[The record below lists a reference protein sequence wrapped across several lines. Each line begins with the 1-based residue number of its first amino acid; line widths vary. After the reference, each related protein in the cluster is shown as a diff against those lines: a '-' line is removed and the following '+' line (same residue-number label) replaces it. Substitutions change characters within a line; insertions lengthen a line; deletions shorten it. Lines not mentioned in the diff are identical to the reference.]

1 MHLQIRRRQ
10 SGFTLI
16 EVMVALAIMAVLS
29 LLTTQAI
36 RTGISNKTLVS
47 NEIDREARLN
57 DALRIMRSDIAS
69 AFHYQDIHC
78 KLNNALSSTPAP
90 AGQQGGPGGGF
101 IGSAPPASAFDAQP
115 EATPKPCPPNYTG
128 FIGNPDSLYF
138 TSLSNVRKIRD
149 EQTSDQAKIGYFV
162 KSCRIPGLRGT
173 TTSQCLYR
181 SISPVLDEDLDKPG
195 PATLLLEH
203 VTEFKLRY
211 LGPEHQD
218 FVDTWRTGKDGNEV
232 TRDKFPYAVEIT
244 LTIQD
249 KNDPKDRPATQTILA
264 PIRFEN
270 NPKKEP
276 SPTPG
281 QGQPPQRGTR

>member
-1 MHLQIRRRQ
+1 
-10 SGFTLI
+10 
-16 EVMVALAIMAVLS
+16 MVALAILAVLS

-57 DALRIMRSDIAS
+57 DALRIMRSDIAQ

-78 KLNNALSSTPAP
+78 KLNNAVSATPTPSSQ
-90 AGQQGGPGGGF
+90 QQGQGGF
-101 IGSAPPASAFDAQP
+101 IGNAPPAAWGAQP

-138 TSLSNVRKIRD
+138 TSLSNVRTIRD

-162 KSCRIPGLRGT
+162 KSCRIPSPRGT

-181 SISPVLDEDLDKPG
+181 SSSPILDEELDKPG

-218 FVDTWRTGKDGNEV
+218 YVDTWRTGKDGNEV

-264 PIRFEN
+264 PIGFEN

-281 QGQPPQRGTR
+281 QGQTSQRGSR

>member
-1 MHLQIRRRQ
+1 MKHLLRIRRQ
-10 SGFTLI
+10 SGFTLL

-36 RTGISNKTLVS
+36 RSGISNKNLVS
-47 NEIDREARLN
+47 SEIDREARLT
-57 DALRIMRSDIAS
+57 DALRIMRADIAS

-78 KLNNALSSTPAP
+78 KLSQAIQATPTP
-90 AGQQGGPGGGF
+90 QGQGGPPGGF
-101 IGSAPPASAFDAQP
+101 VPPASAWGA

-138 TSLSNVRKIRD
+138 TSLSNVRTIRD
-149 EQTSDQAKIGYFV
+149 EQTSDQAKIGYYV
-162 KSCRIPGLRGT
+162 KSCRIPGSRGT
-173 TTSQCLYR
+173 TSSKCLFR
-181 SISPVLDEDLDKPG
+181 SSSPILDEDLDKPG
-195 PATLLLEH
+195 PETLLLEN
-203 VTEFKLRY
+203 VEEFKLRY

-218 FVDTWRTGKDGNEV
+218 YVDTWRTGKDGNEV

-244 LTIQD
+244 LTIHD
-249 KNDPKDRPATQTILA
+249 KSNPKDRPATQTILA

-276 SPTPG
+276 SPSPGQTPG
-281 QGQPPQRGTR
+281 NRQAQ